1 MAIFRIARY
10 TLQPDAVDTCTDFIH
25 TTVAATNEQEPGT
38 LMYMVLQEADDPTS
52 FVHISAYAD
61 EDALARHVVSEPM
74 LTTIREVIQP
84 AMIGDAQFTHYTLVD
99 AKLLVAAPLPA

>member
-10 TLQPDAVDTCTDFIH
+10 TITPEALAACQDFIH
-25 TTVAATNEQEPGT
+25 TTVAATKAQEPGT
-38 LMYMVLQEADDPTS
+38 LMYMVLQETDNPAS

-61 EDALARHVVSEPM
+61 DAAMAAHSVSEPM

-84 AMIGDAQFTHYTLVD
+84 AMVEAAQFTHYHLVD
-99 AKLLVAAPLPA
+99 AKLLEPAQV

>member
-10 TLQPDAVDTCTDFIH
+10 TIQSEALDACADFIH
-25 TTVAATNEQEPGT
+25 TTVACTQEREPGT
-38 LMYMVLQEADDPTS
+38 LMYMVLQETDNPTS

-84 AMIGDAQFTHYTLVD
+84 AMISDAQFTHYSLVD
-99 AKLLVAAPLPA
+99 AKLLTATPPA

>member
-10 TLQPDAVDTCTDFIH
+10 TIQPDALAACADFIQ
-25 TTVAATNEQEPGT
+25 TTVAATKDNEPGT
-38 LMYMVLQEADDPTS
+38 LMYMVLQETDNPTS

-61 EDALARHVVSEPM
+61 DDALARHVVSEPM

-84 AMIGDAQFTHYTLVD
+84 AMVAAPDFTHYTLVE
-99 AKLLVAAPLPA
+99 AKLLAAAPQS